1 METVHLGTATELRQ
15 RTTLLDASEVA
26 SILNVA
32 KDTIYKWI
40 HRISLPC
47 IRVGDCIRF
56 DPRQLADWLESR
68 KTANQENEGEMSRD
82 SETASNKGLVSL
94 P

>member
-1 METVHLGTATELRQ
+1 MSLGTVTELRQ
-15 RTTLLDASEVA
+15 RTTLLDAIEVA
-26 SILNVA
+26 GILKVA
-32 KDTIYKWI
+32 KDTVYKWVK
-40 HRISLPC
+40 RKSLPC
-47 IRVGDCIRF
+47 IRFGDCIRF

-68 KTANQENEGEMSRD
+68 KTANQEDEGEMSRD

>member
-32 KDTIYKWI
+32 KDTVYQWVK
-40 HRISLPC
+40 RYALPC
-47 IRVGDCIRF
+47 VRFGDCIRF
-56 DPRQLADWLESR
+56 DPKQLADWLESR
-68 KTANQENEGEMSRD
+68 RTANQKDEMSRD
-82 SETASNKGLVSL
+82 SEPEPVIRV
-94 P
+94 

>member
-1 METVHLGTATELRQ
+1 MEAIRLGTANQLRQ

-32 KDTIYKWI
+32 KDTVYQWVKR
-40 HRISLPC
+40 HALPC
-47 IRVGDCIRF
+47 VRFGDCMRF

-68 KTANQENEGEMSRD
+68 KTASQEDEGEMSRD